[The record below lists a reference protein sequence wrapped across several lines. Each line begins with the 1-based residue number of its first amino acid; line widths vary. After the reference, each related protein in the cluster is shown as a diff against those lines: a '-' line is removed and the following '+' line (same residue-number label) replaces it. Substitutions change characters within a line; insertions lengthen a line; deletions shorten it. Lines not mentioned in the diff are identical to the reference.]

1 MSLRWRVFRIVAG
14 TAIGACVLTVL
25 VAAVLVRRQVADQ
38 RLVSLIRQA
47 DVVAIVGGVPGAL
60 TSGEHVYRVDSGH
73 PKAIPARRAGLVVA
87 RIHDLADSEGQIEVG
102 GQSLLYAARGTQL
115 GGIVLVRGAGLA
127 FAEWRPFLASL
138 ILAGL
143 GGALLAA
150 IASYVLARRLI
161 RPIAAL
167 SGATAQLAAG
177 EPGVDVAIEG
187 EDELAQL
194 AHSFN
199 QMSHSLALARDQQRD
214 FLESVSHELKTPL
227 TSIKGY
233 AEGLGDGA
241 VTTAQASEVIG
252 AEAGRLERLVSD
264 LLDLARVQRAGFS
277 VQRTPVDFGAVVDGA
292 VERHRFRAHELGV
305 TLSSRHD
312 GPAPAVGDP
321 DRLLQVTSNLIENAL
336 RITPA
341 GGAVTVTATPAEITV
356 QDTGPG
362 LAPEDLPRAFER
374 FYLYE
379 RYRSE
384 REVGS
389 GLGLAIVGELATR
402 MGGGIT
408 VENVPTGGARFT
420 LRLPETRVMGNT

>member
-1 MSLRWRVFRIVAG
+1 VSLRRRVFWIVAG
-14 TAIGACVLTVL
+14 TAIGACLLTVL
-25 VAAVLVRRQVADQ
+25 VAAVLVRRQVANQ
-38 RLVSLIRQA
+38 RTVSLIRQA
-47 DVVAIVGGVPGAL
+47 DVVAIVGGAPGAL
-60 TSGEHVYRVDSGH
+60 TRGEHVYRVDSGH
-73 PKAIPARRAGLVVA
+73 PKALAPFRARLIIAKIG
-87 RIHDLADSEGQIEVG
+87 DLTDSDGKIQVG
-102 GQSLLYAARGTQL
+102 GQSLLYAARGTQR
-115 GGIVLVRGAGLA
+115 GGIVLVRNAGLA
-127 FAEWRPFLASL
+127 FGEWRPFLASL
-138 ILAGL
+138 ILAGI
-143 GGALLAA
+143 GGALLAG

-167 SGATAQLAAG
+167 SDATAQLAAG
-177 EPGVDVAIEG
+177 EPGVDVAVDG
-187 EDELAQL
+187 DDELSQL

-199 QMSHSLALARDQQRD
+199 LMSHSLARAREQQQE

-241 VTTAQASEVIG
+241 VTAGQASQVIG

-277 VQRTPVDFGAVVDGA
+277 VDRVPVDLNQVVDRA
-292 VERHRFRAHELGV
+292 VERHRFRAQELK
-305 TLSSRHD
+305 LSLIGEQD
-312 GPAPAVGDP
+312 GAAPALGDP

-336 RITPA
+336 RITP
-341 GGAVTVTATPAEITV
+341 GGGSVTVTARPGAIEV

-362 LAPEDLPRAFER
+362 LAPEDLPHAFER

-389 GLGLAIVGELATR
+389 GLGLAIVGELAER
-402 MGGGIT
+402 MKGAIT
-408 VENVPTGGARFT
+408 VENVAGGGARFT
-420 LRLPETRVMGNT
+420 LRLPQG

>member
-1 MSLRWRVFRIVAG
+1 MSLRRRVFMIVAG
-14 TAIGACVLTVL
+14 TAIGACLLTVI
-25 VAAVLVRRQVADQ
+25 VAAVLVRRQVANQ

-47 DVVAIVGGVPGAL
+47 DVVSLAGGAPGAL
-60 TSGEHVYRVDSGH
+60 ARGEHVYRVDSGH
-73 PKAIPARRAGLVVA
+73 PRAVLPRRAALIVA
-87 RIHDLADSEGQIEVG
+87 QIRDPSDSEGQIHLG
-102 GQSLLYAARGTQL
+102 GQSLLYAARGTQR

-127 FAEWRPFLASL
+127 FAEWRPFLTSL
-138 ILAGL
+138 ILAGI

-150 IASYVLARRLI
+150 IASFLLARRLTG
-161 RPIAAL
+161 PIAAL

-177 EPGVDVAIEG
+177 EPGVDVAVQG
-187 EDELAQL
+187 DDELGQL
-194 AHSFN
+194 AQSFN

-241 VTTAQASEVIG
+241 VSSAQASEVIM

-264 LLDLARVQRAGFS
+264 LLDLARLQRAGFS
-277 VQRTPVDFGAVVDGA
+277 VERVPVDLAEIVDRA
-292 VERHRFRAHELGV
+292 VERHRLQAAELNLK
-305 TLSSRHD
+305 LSAEHD
-312 GPAPAVGDP
+312 GAAPAVGDP
-321 DRLLQVTSNLIENAL
+321 GRVLQATSNLIENAL

-341 GGAVTVTATPAEITV
+341 GGAVTVTATPGQITV
-356 QDTGPG
+356 EDTGPG
-362 LAPEDLPRAFER
+362 LAPDDLPRAFER

-389 GLGLAIVGELATR
+389 GLGLAIVGELATK
-402 MGGGIT
+402 MGGAIT
-408 VENVPTGGARFT
+408 VENVPTGGARFI
-420 LRLPETRVMGNT
+420 LRVPQS

>member
-1 MSLRWRVFRIVAG
+1 MSLRRRVFMIVAG
-14 TAIGACVLTVL
+14 TAIGACLLTVI
-25 VAAVLVRRQVADQ
+25 VAAVLVRRQVANQ

-47 DVVAIVGGVPGAL
+47 DVVSLAGGAPGAL
-60 TSGEHVYRVDSGH
+60 ARGEHVYRVDSGH
-73 PKAIPARRAGLVVA
+73 PRAVLPRRAALIVA
-87 RIHDLADSEGQIEVG
+87 QIRDPSDSEGQIHLG
-102 GQSLLYAARGTQL
+102 GQSLLYAARGTQR

-127 FAEWRPFLASL
+127 FAEWRPFLTSL
-138 ILAGL
+138 ILAGI

-150 IASYVLARRLI
+150 IASFLLARRLTG
-161 RPIAAL
+161 PIAAL

-177 EPGVDVAIEG
+177 EPGVDVAVQG
-187 EDELAQL
+187 DDELGQL
-194 AHSFN
+194 AQSFN

-241 VTTAQASEVIG
+241 VSGAQASEVIM

-264 LLDLARVQRAGFS
+264 LLDLARLQRAGFS
-277 VQRTPVDFGAVVDGA
+277 VERVPVDLAEIVDRA
-292 VERHRFRAHELGV
+292 VERHRLQAAELNLK
-305 TLSSRHD
+305 LSAEHD
-312 GPAPAVGDP
+312 GAAPAVGDP
-321 DRLLQVTSNLIENAL
+321 GRVLQATSNLIENAL

-341 GGAVTVTATPAEITV
+341 GGAVTVTATPGQITV
-356 QDTGPG
+356 EDTGPG
-362 LAPEDLPRAFER
+362 LAPDDLPRAFER

-389 GLGLAIVGELATR
+389 GLGLAIVGELATK
-402 MGGGIT
+402 MGGAIT
-408 VENVPTGGARFT
+408 VENVPTGGARFI
-420 LRLPETRVMGNT
+420 LRVPQS